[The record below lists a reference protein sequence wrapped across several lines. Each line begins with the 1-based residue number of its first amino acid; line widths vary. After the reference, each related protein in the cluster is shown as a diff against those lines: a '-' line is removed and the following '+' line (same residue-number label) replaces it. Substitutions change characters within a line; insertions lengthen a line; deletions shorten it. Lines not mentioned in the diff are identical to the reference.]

1 LLVLSVIQGLA
12 YNSHLRI
19 PFLRDFAVNVRF
31 LVAVPILILAETR
44 IDHELRTTVAHFFK
58 SGLVKSTE
66 LPSFEAVIKKV
77 LRLRDHVL
85 PEIIMLAVSVI
96 PSLTTRG
103 MEPMTGHV
111 PTWHSLSG
119 DASSTLSYAGWWFGL
134 VSVPIFRFLLLRWT
148 WRILLWTYFLRQV
161 SRIDLHFVPTHADLA
176 AGLGFLAEAQ
186 RSFSAI
192 VFAGGSVISAQVAN
206 AIIYEGDTL
215 RGLKFVMIGYCVFA
229 MLLLTAPLLVVMPTL
244 IKVRKRG
251 LLEYGALE
259 ATYGQEFAAKWIKG
273 KHRTGETPLGSDDI
287 QSLADM
293 GNSFVFVRDMRIVP
307 VDKRTFVVLALAAA
321 LPLIPMLI
329 FVTPTD
335 ELIRTLL
342 KFLA

>member
-1 LLVLSVIQGLA
+1 
-12 YNSHLRI
+12 
-19 PFLRDFAVNVRF
+19 
-31 LVAVPILILAETR
+31 
-44 IDHELRTTVAHFFK
+44 LRTTVAHFFK
-58 SGLVKSTE
+58 SGLVKATE
-66 LPSFEAVIKKV
+66 LPSFESVIKKV

-85 PEIIMLAVSVI
+85 PEIVMVILALL
-96 PSLTTRG
+96 PSFLYRG
-103 MEPMTGHV
+103 LELLGGHAS
-111 PTWHSLSG
+111 TWHSVAG
-119 DASSTLSYAGWWFGL
+119 GTLSFAGWWFGF
-134 VSVPIFRFLLLRWT
+134 VSAPLFRFLLLRWM

-161 SRIDLHFVPTHADLA
+161 SRINLHFVPTHADLA

-215 RGLKFVMIGYCVFA
+215 RGLKFVMIGYCIFA

-244 IKVRKRG
+244 IKVRKKG

-273 KHRTGETPLGSDDI
+273 KHRAGETPLGSDDI

-321 LPLIPMLI
+321 LPLVPMLI

>member
-1 LLVLSVIQGLA
+1 MDAIAGSLC
-12 YNSHLRI
+12 
-19 PFLRDFAVNVRF
+19 DFAVTVRF
-31 LVAVPILILAETR
+31 LIAVPILILAETR

-58 SGLVKSTE
+58 SGLVKEAE

-77 LRLRDHVL
+77 LQLRDHVL
-85 PEIIMLAVSVI
+85 PEIVMVILALL
-96 PSLTTRG
+96 PSFLYRG
-103 MEPMTGHV
+103 QELLGGHAS
-111 PTWHSLSG
+111 TWHSAAG
-119 DASSTLSYAGWWFGL
+119 GTLSYAGWWFGF
-134 VSVPIFRFLLLRWT
+134 VSAPLFRFLLLRWM

-215 RGLKFVMIGYCVFA
+215 RGLKFVMIGYCIFA

-244 IKVRKRG
+244 IKVRKKG

-321 LPLIPMLI
+321 LPIIPMLI

>member
-1 LLVLSVIQGLA
+1 MAG
-12 YNSHLRI
+12 
-19 PFLRDFAVNVRF
+19 
-31 LVAVPILILAETR
+31 
-44 IDHELRTTVAHFFK
+44 
-58 SGLVKSTE
+58 G
-66 LPSFEAVIKKV
+66 
-77 LRLRDHVL
+77 
-85 PEIIMLAVSVI
+85 
-96 PSLTTRG
+96 
-103 MEPMTGHV
+103 
-111 PTWHSLSG
+111 
-119 DASSTLSYAGWWFGL
+119 TLSYAGWWFGF
-134 VSVPIFRFLLLRWT
+134 VSAPLFRFLLLRWM

-186 RSFSAI
+186 RSFAPI
-192 VFAGGSVISAQVAN
+192 IFAGGSVISAQVAN
-206 AIIYEGDTL
+206 AIIYEGDSL

-244 IKVRKRG
+244 IKVRKKG

-259 ATYGQEFAAKWIKG
+259 ATCGQEFAAKWING
-273 KHRTGETPLGSDDI
+273 NHEPGETPLGSDDI

-293 GNSFVFVRDMRIVP
+293 GNSFVFVRDMRVVP
-307 VDKRTFVVLALAAA
+307 VDKRTFLVLALAAA